1 MKIIVVGYGRVGTQV
16 VRLLGGQEHS
26 VVVIDKDRGALEQ
39 AVEEGHVK
47 VLIGDC
53 TDPDMLRQAGA
64 ESADVLVAL
73 TREENTNLMAAQI
86 ARMAFRIPKAIA
98 MIYKPRRQHSFV
110 SSGIETLQITVG
122 GAELLVSLMGV
133 PRVEAPM
140 QAGAQ
145 SGAATAEE
153 AVPLRPFPANG
164 PYYVVIMG
172 GGKVGYYLGR
182 TLLEEGHEIAV
193 VESDPEIYGMVSRQ
207 LDCPVI
213 LGDGTSYSVLEKA
226 GAKRCHVFVAVTN
239 HDQDNLIGCE
249 VAKLEFGV
257 PKTISRVKNPKNEA
271 IMQQLGV
278 DVTVSSTAIIS
289 SLIESELPVHKI
301 RTLLSLR
308 AGQLEII
315 EYVLDGES
323 PVVGRQLK
331 ELSIPPQCN
340 IVTILRDGDA
350 VVPRGDTSFQ
360 QKDVVLALADLT
372 DEPQL
377 RKLLLG

>member
-16 VRLLGGQEHS
+16 VRLLSGQDHS
-26 VVVIDKDRGALEQ
+26 IMVIDKNRSALEK
-39 AVEEGHVK
+39 AVEDAHAK

-53 TDPDMLRQAGA
+53 TDPDMMRKAGA
-64 ESADVLVAL
+64 EDADVLLAL

-86 ARMAFRIPKAIA
+86 ARVAFRVPKAIA
-98 MIYKPRRQHSFV
+98 MIYDPQREQTFHAA
-110 SSGIETLQITVG
+110 GIDTLQITVS
-122 GAELLVSLMGV
+122 GAELLVSQMGL
-133 PRVEAPM
+133 EAVRM
-140 QAGAQ
+140 AERMKE
-145 SGAATAEE
+145 SATAVSP
-153 AVPLRPFPANG
+153 AIPVPVRPFPASG
-164 PYYVVIMG
+164 PYYVIIMG

-193 VESDPEIYGMVSRQ
+193 IENDPEIYGMVSRQ

-213 LGDGTSYSVLEKA
+213 LGDGSTYSVLEKA
-226 GAKRCHVFVAVTN
+226 GAKRCNVFVAVTN

-289 SLIESELPVHKI
+289 SLIESELPTHKI
-301 RTLLSLR
+301 RMLLSLR
-308 AGQLEII
+308 AGQLEIM
-315 EYVLDGES
+315 EYVLDGNS
-323 PVVGRQLK
+323 PVVGHQLK
-331 ELSIPPQCN
+331 ELTMPPQCN

-350 VVPRGDTSFQ
+350 VV
-360 QKDVVLALADLT
+360 
-372 DEPQL
+372 
-377 RKLLLG
+377 